1 MPAPS
6 LATQLSGTRVEV
18 YWNLHKHLFSVR
30 PLEGPYKGR
39 VVAHTDSLDLYDVT
53 FTVQPAGRQRVLDEG
68 RKNVHAFIRG
78 VVSAGLPHDTPKA
91 VTYNPYRDTSFV
103 DVTTNRPVTRAHI
116 VKARA
121 CDGKATLS
129 AH

>member
-1 MPAPS
+1 MPTPS
-6 LATQLSGTRVEV
+6 LSTELAGTRVEV

-39 VVAHTDSLDLYDVT
+39 VVAHTDNLDLYDVT
-53 FTVQPAGRQRVLDEG
+53 FTVQPKGRQRVLTEG
-68 RKNVHAFIRG
+68 RKNVHAFVRG
-78 VVSAGLPHDTPKA
+78 VASAGLPHDTLTT

-103 DVTTNRPVTRAHI
+103 DVSSGRPVTWAHV

-121 CDGKATLS
+121 VNGKATLS
-129 AH
+129 VV